1 VLTDTEVALR
11 PELLPM
17 SWPLDRP
24 PLLTET
30 SIPGVFAA
38 GDVRAGSI
46 KRIGSAV
53 GQGAVAVAA
62 ISQYLD
68 SLAEVDGDSI
78 EEGSFEED

>member
-1 VLTDTEVALR
+1 
-11 PELLPM
+11 M

-30 SIPGVFAA
+30 SVPGVFAA

-68 SLAEVDGDSI
+68 SLTDV
-78 EEGSFEED
+78 EESWVEDEWQEPQP